1 MCPLLGE
8 TADETRPGGPAAPL
22 RTISVMIVDDDELV
36 AEVLAAC
43 CDEPDID
50 VVATVY
56 NGDDALTAARSWTP
70 DVALVDRR
78 LGRASGIDLARDL
91 LDVAPELKIAIITAD
106 PSPEV
111 ERAAL
116 EAGCVACVGKTM
128 NIGAVLPELVRR
140 VHRGGSGAGPGVP
153 HPRG

>member
-1 MCPLLGE
+1 MCPTIRESDGS
-8 TADETRPGGPAAPL
+8 ARPDQVVGPT
-22 RTISVMIVDDDELV
+22 RTIAVLIVDDDELV

-43 CDEPDID
+43 CDVPDID
-50 VVATVY
+50 VVGTVH
-56 NGDDALTAARSWTP
+56 NADDALMAVQSVAP

-78 LGRASGIDLARDL
+78 LGAASGIDLARAL
-91 LDVAPELKIAIITAD
+91 LEVTPGVKIVIITAD

-111 ERAAL
+111 ERAAV

-128 NIGAVLPELVRR
+128 NIGDVLPELVRR
-140 VHRGGSGAGPGVP
+140 VYGGDDVSNSRLP